1 MDAKLIIS
9 EVEDLKGAISI
20 GSPSPTSKGPITF
33 ESPIV
38 FINLYDIEALCWP
51 GIIKIFALPTI
62 FANGYN
68 SSYINIK
75 GKQKRVR

>member
-1 MDAKLIIS
+1 MTSDEYAAMDAKLIIS

-38 FINLYDIEALCWP
+38 LIN
-51 GIIKIFALPTI
+51 F
-62 FANGYN
+62 F
-68 SSYINIK
+68 
-75 GKQKRVR
+75 Q